1 MKSNENSWVLITGA
15 SSGFGEE
22 FARQYAAQGKSLV
35 LVARRLSKLEALSAQ
50 LRERFGVD
58 VIVEQVDLSSIPAI
72 IGLHERLSE
81 RNIVI
86 DVLINNAGHGLQG
99 PFLDQ
104 PLDESLTMI
113 DLDIASLTALTRLFA
128 ADMRARKRGHILMVA
143 SLLSFQGVKNFAV
156 YSAAKAYVLRFSDA
170 LHRELKN
177 DGVVV
182 TALCP
187 GMSDTGRKRQATDHT
202 GLENGDDA
210 ASTRR
215 ACRNPCAASRTHE
228 CGAGFWQQGHYCLD
242 LGHASSVSSG
252 PYGAGDGSL
261 RGATKRS
268 FTSGERPEMCS

>member
-22 FARQYAAQGKSLV
+22 FARQYAAQGKSLI

-50 LRERFGVD
+50 LRERFGID

-72 IGLHERLSE
+72 IELHERLSE

-113 DLDIASLTALTRLFA
+113 DLDIASLTGLTRLFA

-187 GMSDTGRKRQATDHT
+187 GMSDTGFAESAKQRITPTLKMVMMQPQPVVRAGIRALQAGRMSVVPGFGNKAITVLT
-202 GLENGDDA
+202 WA
-210 ASTRR
+210 TPRR
-215 ACRNPCAASRTHE
+215 FH
-228 CGAGFWQQGHYCLD
+228 Q
-242 LGHASSVSSG
+242 
-252 PYGAGDGSL
+252 SL
-261 RGATKRS
+261 MAQVMGV
-268 FTSGERPEMCS
+268 